1 MKRIIKTASAL
12 CQGTFLIA
20 LAFVIAGVLLMAITA
35 PNNPDEWADS
45 DRALHAQISL
55 AFIVAALSGAF
66 TLLMERTGSKQP

>member
-35 PNNPDEWADS
+35 PNNPDEWVDS
-45 DRALHAQISL
+45 DRALHAQISA
-55 AFIVAALSGAF
+55 AFIVALLSAAF
-66 TLLMERTGSKQP
+66 TLFIESTGNKQP